1 MTTDHV
7 DDVAGGTVDS
17 AKSSRSPDCL
27 HAGQNLGKCGVI
39 MITFLM
45 PSDDYLTM
53 SAHKLR

>member
-27 HAGQNLGKCGVI
+27 HAGRNLGKCGV